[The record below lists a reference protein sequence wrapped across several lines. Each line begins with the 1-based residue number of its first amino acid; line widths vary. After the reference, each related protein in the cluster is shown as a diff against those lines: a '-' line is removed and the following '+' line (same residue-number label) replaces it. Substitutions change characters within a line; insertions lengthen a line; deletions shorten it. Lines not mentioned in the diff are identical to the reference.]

1 MFGKGGVAWSA
12 WALRTAEASVDY
24 RQHLSTFPNP
34 LVLLLKLCGLLWVK
48 RYGQAGLAGSS
59 LSMWFLRAC
68 YTVLFLV
75 SVPRV
80 KQRPDLQRAHCEIIL
95 CQQRLLYITR
105 EASSPSAAG
114 SPGPPSQPDG
124 HCQLYIFSLLVSFS
138 PLKTVLS
145 GLAAG
150 STGLSCLP
158 FPSPSGQSQSFLRGC
173 ELIVLLPEISLDGHS
188 FGFLVL

>member
-12 WALRTAEASVDY
+12 WAFGTAEASVDY

-59 LSMWFLRAC
+59 LGMWFLRAC

-80 KQRPDLQRAHCEIIL
+80 KQRPDLQRAHCEIVL
-95 CQQRLLYITR
+95 CQQATVVHNPRGLITIR
-105 EASSPSAAG
+105 SGLTWTPEPAQRALSII
-114 SPGPPSQPDG
+114 
-124 HCQLYIFSLLVSFS
+124 YIFSACLFFS
-138 PLKTVLS
+138 PENGPFWVGCSLYWSLLPAIPFSFRTKSVISKGLRVDCPAARNLS
-145 GLAAG
+145 GW
-150 STGLSCLP
+150 T
-158 FPSPSGQSQSFLRGC
+158 
-173 ELIVLLPEISLDGHS
+173 
-188 FGFLVL
+188 